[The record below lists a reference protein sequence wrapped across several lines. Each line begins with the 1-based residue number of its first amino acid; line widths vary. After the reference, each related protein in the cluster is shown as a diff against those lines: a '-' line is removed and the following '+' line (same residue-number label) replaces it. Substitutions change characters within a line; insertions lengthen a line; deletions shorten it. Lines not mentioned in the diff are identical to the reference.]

1 MATLQR
7 PALRRT
13 AATQP
18 IRASFFDDSNDARN
32 SPQAQQL
39 REQITTVYGRTPF
52 RGPAFQLPSG
62 AVVVEDMWLAS
73 LNTTI
78 DEILDQGLD
87 GLKEF
92 ADETNR
98 KHGWVGKWLKH
109 KVSLEGKDQ
118 DKYYYEAL
126 ARKLWP
132 HKYDTDTPNPY
143 PPMPNPIPAGGPYR
157 SLETP
162 ADFIRAGLPMN
173 MTDMVHQPLQ
183 EVEVYRD
190 LGGFELPEE
199 AKPDG
204 EDDEKKE
211 ADDVAEGA

>member
-39 REQITTVYGRTPF
+39 REQITTVYSNTPF

-78 DEILDQGLD
+78 DEILDSGLD
-87 GLKEF
+87 GLKVF
-92 ADETNR
+92 ADQTNPR
-98 KHGWVGKWLKH
+98 GWVLGWLGH
-109 KVSLEGKDQ
+109 KVRLEGTDEQKQ
-118 DKYYYEAL
+118 WYEAL
-126 ARKLWP
+126 IRTFDSQP
-132 HKYDTDTPNPY
+132 GPTPIVPE
-143 PPMPNPIPAGGPYR
+143 PQPVPGLVRG
-157 SLETP
+157 LP
-162 ADFIRAGLPMN
+162 ADLMDFQ
-173 MTDMVHQPLQ
+173 HQPLQ

-190 LGGFELPEE
+190 LGGFEMPQEVEPCRGLGEFELPEE
-199 AKPDG
+199 AKPDEE
-204 EDDEKKE
+204 EDEEKKT
-211 ADDVAEGA
+211 DDMTEGA

>member
-1 MATLQR
+1 MSTLQR

-18 IRASFFDDSNDARN
+18 IRATFFDDSNDARN
-32 SPQAQQL
+32 SPEAMQL
-39 REQITTVYGRTPF
+39 REKLTTSYSNTPF

-62 AVVVEDMWLAS
+62 AVVVEDMWAAS

-78 DEILDQGLD
+78 DEILDEGLD

-98 KHGWVGKWLKH
+98 KFGWVGKWLRH
-109 KVSLEGKDQ
+109 KVGLEGNDQ
-118 DKYYYEAL
+118 QKVQYKAL
-126 ARKLWP
+126 ENYLWP
-132 HKYDTDTPNPY
+132 DTVDDTPNQY
-143 PPMPNPIPAGGPYR
+143 DSLPNPIPAGGPYR

-162 ADFIRAGLPMN
+162 ADFLRAGLPMN
-173 MTDMVHQPLQ
+173 MTDIQHQPLQ

-190 LGGFELPEE
+190 LGSFDFEE
-199 AKPDG
+199 AIRR
-204 EDDEKKE
+204 EEEDEKKAE
-211 ADDVAEGA
+211 DDDMAEGA

>member
-52 RGPAFQLPSG
+52 KGPAFQLPSG

-78 DEILDQGLD
+78 DEILDSGLD
-87 GLKEF
+87 GLKVF
-92 ADETNR
+92 ADQTNPR
-98 KHGWVGKWLKH
+98 GWVLGWLGH
-109 KVSLEGKDQ
+109 KVRLEGTDEQKQ
-118 DKYYYEAL
+118 MYEQL
-126 ARKLWP
+126 RIVVS
-132 HKYDTDTPNPY
+132 TPG
-143 PPMPNPIPAGGPYR
+143 PMPIVPGPQPVPGLVR
-157 SLETP
+157 GLP
-162 ADFIRAGLPMN
+162 ADLMDFQ
-173 MTDMVHQPLQ
+173 HQPLQ

-190 LGGFELPEE
+190 LGGFEMPEE
-199 AKPDG
+199 AKPEG
-204 EDDEKKE
+204 EDEKKAE
-211 ADDVAEGA
+211 DDDMAEGA

>member
-18 IRASFFDDSNDARN
+18 IRATFFDDSNDARN

-78 DEILDQGLD
+78 DEILDSGLD
-87 GLKEF
+87 GLKTF
-92 ADETNR
+92 ANVENR

-109 KVSLEGKDQ
+109 KVGLEGNDLQKMQ
-118 DKYYYEAL
+118 YKAL
-126 ARKLWP
+126 ENDIWP
-132 HKYDTDTPNPY
+132 DTVT
-143 PPMPNPIPAGGPYR
+143 PPMPIVPEPQPVICRG
-157 SLETP
+157 LP
-162 ADFIRAGLPMN
+162 ADLMDFQ
-173 MTDMVHQPLQ
+173 HQPLR

-190 LGGFELPEE
+190 LGGFEMPEE
-199 AKPDG
+199 AKPEG
-204 EDDEKKE
+204 EEDDEDEKKAE
-211 ADDVAEGA
+211 DMAEGA

>member
-39 REQITTVYGRTPF
+39 REQITTVYSNAPF

-78 DEILDQGLD
+78 DEILDEGLD
-87 GLKEF
+87 GLKVF
-92 ADETNR
+92 AEQTNPR
-98 KHGWVGKWLKH
+98 GWVLGWLGH
-109 KVSLEGKDQ
+109 KVRLEGTDEQKQ
-118 DKYYYEAL
+118 WYEAL
-126 ARKLWP
+126 IRTFDSQP
-132 HKYDTDTPNPY
+132 GPTPIVPE
-143 PPMPNPIPAGGPYR
+143 PQPVPGLVRG
-157 SLETP
+157 LP
-162 ADFIRAGLPMN
+162 ADLMDFQ
-173 MTDMVHQPLQ
+173 HQPLQ

-204 EDDEKKE
+204 DEDEEK
-211 ADDVAEGA
+211 ADGMAEGA

>member
-52 RGPAFQLPSG
+52 KGPAFQLPSG

-78 DEILDQGLD
+78 DEILDSGLD
-87 GLKEF
+87 GLKVF
-92 ADETNR
+92 AEQTNPR
-98 KHGWVGKWLKH
+98 GWVLGWLGH
-109 KVSLEGKDQ
+109 KVRLEGTDEQKQWYQALISTFDQ
-118 DKYYYEAL
+118 
-126 ARKLWP
+126 P
-132 HKYDTDTPNPY
+132 GPTPIVP
-143 PPMPNPIPAGGPYR
+143 GPQPVPGLVR
-157 SLETP
+157 GLP
-162 ADFIRAGLPMN
+162 ADLMDFQ
-173 MTDMVHQPLQ
+173 HQPLQ

-190 LGGFELPEE
+190 LGGFEMPQEVEPCRGLGEFEMPEE
-199 AKPDG
+199 ANKP
-204 EDDEKKE
+204 EDEEDEEKK
-211 ADDVAEGA
+211 ADDMAEGA

>member
-78 DEILDQGLD
+78 DEILDSGLD
-87 GLKEF
+87 GLKTF
-92 ADETNR
+92 ANVENR

-109 KVSLEGKDQ
+109 KVGLEGNDLQKMQ
-118 DKYYYEAL
+118 YKAL
-126 ARKLWP
+126 ENDIWP
-132 HKYDTDTPNPY
+132 DTVT
-143 PPMPNPIPAGGPYR
+143 PPMPIVPEPQPVICRG
-157 SLETP
+157 LP
-162 ADFIRAGLPMN
+162 ADLMDFQ
-173 MTDMVHQPLQ
+173 HQPLR

-190 LGGFELPEE
+190 LGGFEMPEDPE
-199 AKPDG
+199 G
-204 EDDEKKE
+204 EEDEKKAE
-211 ADDVAEGA
+211 DDDMAEGA

>member
-1 MATLQR
+1 MSTLQR

-32 SPQAQQL
+32 SPEAMNL
-39 REQITTVYGRTPF
+39 RQKLTTAYSNTPF

-62 AVVVEDMWLAS
+62 AVVVEDMWAAS

-78 DEILDQGLD
+78 DEILDEGLD

-98 KHGWVGKWLKH
+98 KFGWVGKWLRH
-109 KVSLEGKDQ
+109 KVGLEGNDQ
-118 DKYYYEAL
+118 QKVQYKAL
-126 ARKLWP
+126 ENYLWP
-132 HKYDTDTPNPY
+132 DTPSDTPNQY
-143 PPMPNPIPAGGPYR
+143 DSLPNPIPAGGPYR

-162 ADFIRAGLPMN
+162 ADYVRAGLPMN
-173 MTDMVHQPLQ
+173 MTDIQHQPLQ

-190 LGGFELPEE
+190 LGSFDFEE
-199 AKPDG
+199 AIKR
-204 EDDEKKE
+204 EEEDEKKAE
-211 ADDVAEGA
+211 DDDMAEGA

>member
-1 MATLQR
+1 MSTLQR

-32 SPQAQQL
+32 SPEAQQL
-39 REQITTVYGRTPF
+39 RQKLTTSYSNTPF

-62 AVVVEDMWLAS
+62 AVVVEDMWAAS

-78 DEILDQGLD
+78 DEILDEGLD

-98 KHGWVGKWLKH
+98 KFGWVGKWLKH
-109 KVSLEGKDQ
+109 KVGLEGNDQ
-118 DKYYYEAL
+118 QKLQYKAL
-126 ARKLWP
+126 ENYLWP
-132 HKYDTDTPNPY
+132 DPPTDTPNQY
-143 PPMPNPIPAGGPYR
+143 DSLPNPIPAGGAYR

-162 ADFIRAGLPMN
+162 ADYIRAGLPMN

-190 LGGFELPEE
+190 LGGFEMPEE
-199 AKPDG
+199 AKP
-204 EDDEKKE
+204 EDEDEKKAE
-211 ADDVAEGA
+211 DDDMAEGA

>member
-18 IRASFFDDSNDARN
+18 IRASFFDESNDARN
-32 SPQAQQL
+32 SPEAQQL
-39 REQITTVYGRTPF
+39 REKITTALSNTPF
-52 RGPAFQLPSG
+52 KGPAFQLPSG
-62 AVVVEDMWLAS
+62 AVVVEDMWAAS

-78 DEILDQGLD
+78 DEILDEGLD

-92 ADETNR
+92 ANDQDEKN
-98 KHGWVGKWLKH
+98 GWVGKWLRH
-109 KVSLEGKDQ
+109 KVGLEGNDLQKLQ
-118 DKYYYEAL
+118 YKAL
-126 ARKLWP
+126 AEHLFKKDKP
-132 HKYDTDTPNPY
+132 TPTQY
-143 PPMPNPIPAGGPYR
+143 EPMADPITAGGPYR

-173 MTDMVHQPLQ
+173 MTDMVHQPQQ

-190 LGGFELPEE
+190 LGNFQFPEDDE
-199 AKPDG
+199 D
-204 EDDEKKE
+204 DDEKKAE
-211 ADDVAEGA
+211 DEDMAEGA

>member
-52 RGPAFQLPSG
+52 KGPAFQLPSG

-78 DEILDQGLD
+78 DEILDSGLD
-87 GLKEF
+87 GLKVF
-92 ADETNR
+92 ADQTNPR
-98 KHGWVGKWLKH
+98 GWVLGWLGH
-109 KVSLEGKDQ
+109 KVKLEGTDEQKQWYQALISTFDQ
-118 DKYYYEAL
+118 
-126 ARKLWP
+126 P
-132 HKYDTDTPNPY
+132 GPTPIVP
-143 PPMPNPIPAGGPYR
+143 GPQPVPGLVR
-157 SLETP
+157 GLP
-162 ADFIRAGLPMN
+162 ADLMDFQ
-173 MTDMVHQPLQ
+173 HQPLQ

-190 LGGFELPEE
+190 LGGFEMPQEVEPCRGLGEFEMPEE
-199 AKPDG
+199 AKP
-204 EDDEKKE
+204 EDEDEEKK
-211 ADDVAEGA
+211 ADDMAEGA

>member
-78 DEILDQGLD
+78 DEILDSGLD
-87 GLKEF
+87 GLKTF
-92 ADETNR
+92 ANVENR

-109 KVSLEGKDQ
+109 KVGLEGNDLQKMQ
-118 DKYYYEAL
+118 YKAL
-126 ARKLWP
+126 ENDLWP
-132 HKYDTDTPNPY
+132 DTVT
-143 PPMPNPIPAGGPYR
+143 PPMPIVPEPQPVICRG
-157 SLETP
+157 LP
-162 ADFIRAGLPMN
+162 ADLMDFQ
-173 MTDMVHQPLQ
+173 HQPLR

-190 LGGFELPEE
+190 LGGFEMPEDPE
-199 AKPDG
+199 G
-204 EDDEKKE
+204 EEDEKKAE
-211 ADDVAEGA
+211 DDDMAEGA

>member
-18 IRASFFDDSNDARN
+18 IRASFFDESNDARN
-32 SPQAQQL
+32 SPEAQQL
-39 REQITTVYGRTPF
+39 REKVTTALSNTPF

-62 AVVVEDMWLAS
+62 AVVVEDMWAAS

-78 DEILDQGLD
+78 DEILDEGLD

-98 KHGWVGKWLKH
+98 KFGWVGKWLRH
-109 KVSLEGKDQ
+109 KVGLEGNDQ
-118 DKYYYEAL
+118 QKVQYKAL
-126 ARKLWP
+126 ENYLWP
-132 HKYDTDTPNPY
+132 DTVTPTQT
-143 PPMPNPIPAGGPYR
+143 PAGTA
-157 SLETP
+157 LETP
-162 ADFIRAGLPMN
+162 ADYIRAGLPMN
-173 MTDMVHQPLQ
+173 MTDMVHQPQQ

-190 LGGFELPEE
+190 LGNFQFPEDDE
-199 AKPDG
+199 G
-204 EDDEKKE
+204 DDEKKAE
-211 ADDVAEGA
+211 DDDMAEGA